1 MELKNHKKNKDTNS
15 NRLYFLNENKIFL
28 FCMTVEIARNYHIDT
43 IYKVMFPDLPL
54 LVFGCSE
61 ANRKFHSI
69 FLAIIY
75 EKTFVML
82 DIIF

>member
-1 MELKNHKKNKDTNS
+1 MKIKFSFYVRLLNKLKK
-15 NRLYFLNENKIFL
+15 
-28 FCMTVEIARNYHIDT
+28 VEIARYYHIDT
-43 IYKVMFPDLPL
+43 IYKVMFPDFPL

-61 ANRKFHSI
+61 TNRKFHPI

-82 DIIF
+82 DVIF